1 MRVNL
6 PTGKVVNKNTAWV
19 VIIAGILVICLLGVP
34 VIIFDGGPYPEV
46 YVPKWVGWSLT
57 LIGGIF
63 CGIGFLDMFH
73 KKSYP
78 NTNAEAAK
86 AKAKMDQMY
95 FNEYGVWPDYKEV
108 TEILPENE
116 AKSDQASA
124 GSEAGNANLKSTSPV
139 DTKSPVD

>member
-1 MRVNL
+1 MNKSSAWGWLILGIIMMIGNFLQWLEGDTFWRGAFIPAWTNL
-6 PTGKVVNKNTAWV
+6 PLSVFG
-19 VIIAGILVICLLGVP
+19 
-34 VIIFDGGPYPEV
+34 F
-46 YVPKWVGWSLT
+46 
-57 LIGGIF
+57 IF
-63 CGIGFLDMFH
+63 CLIALYGLRH
-73 KKSYP
+73 PAPPP

-124 GSEAGNANLKSTSPV
+124 GSEAGNANLKATTPI